1 MHCCYRVV
9 WVALVLVANGSFAWL
24 LGLQPAGAYVTRG
37 DTLLIQARHA
47 EDESQRE
54 RLIAAAVAAFKDAY
68 QLAGHTA
75 QVQALVGAAQ
85 GYLLMQ
91 APRRRF
97 PFLWQATPLQRAEKS
112 LQQALFLQ
120 PDNGAAALLLALV
133 YQRQALGAKEQQM
146 EKRQRGSAYLARAAA
161 LGLPVRLSTNPEQQG
176 DRYIPLFDVQGNI
189 VALRY
194 VDARGNGQTAD
205 LVFIYRPVA
214 ANTALFG
221 VVVMAGK
228 AYPLVADGA
237 TGALA
242 YAAVL
247 HDLEVVP
254 QQESRPILIVT
265 VNQGVARVEERFTWD
280 GKGFVHLE
288 R

>member
-1 MHCCYRVV
+1 
-9 WVALVLVANGSFAWL
+9 LVAHGSFAWL
-24 LGLQPAGAYVTRG
+24 LGLQPAGVYVTRG
-37 DTLLIQARHA
+37 ETLLLQARHTG
-47 EDESQRE
+47 DEVQRE

-68 QLAGHTA
+68 QLTGHTV

-91 APRRRF
+91 SPRRRF

-133 YQRQALGAKEQQM
+133 YQRQALGAKTQQT
-146 EKRQRGSAYLARAAA
+146 EKQQRSSTYLARAAA
-161 LGLPVRLSTNPEQQG
+161 LGLPVRLSTSPEGQ
-176 DRYIPLFDVQGNI
+176 DNLPIPLFDVQDTLVI
-189 VALRY
+189 LRY
-194 VDARGNGQTAD
+194 VDARGQGHMAD
-205 LVFIYRPVA
+205 LVFLYRPVA
-214 ANTALFG
+214 VQTTLFG
-221 VVVMAGK
+221 VVVTAGK
-228 AYPLVADGA
+228 AYPLVADSA

-242 YAAVL
+242 HAAVL
-247 HDLEVVP
+247 HDFEVVP
-254 QQESRPILIVT
+254 HQDTKPMLIVT
-265 VNQGVARVEERFTWD
+265 VAQETERVEERFTWD